1 MIREDESVFVNNRLG
16 LGKNG
21 FADTEDWN
29 VREQRLC
36 FAVRIGSDFSN
47 E

>member
-16 LGKNG
+16 LGKND

-29 VREQRLC
+29 VREQQLC
-36 FAVRIGSDFSN
+36 FAVPIGSDFSN